1 MSFVPVPALSSAL
14 QGLTSNLRRF
24 DRAAAV
30 VARLGLT
37 SPSEPPEPP
46 GLPPSEETPPPEPG
60 QPTDLTGTMTE
71 ILIAQRGYFAQL
83 RLIEAAQK
91 TDKEAIDLGRTEE

>member
-1 MSFVPVPALSSAL
+1 MSFVPISALSSAL
-14 QGLTSNLRRF
+14 QGMTSNLRRL

-37 SPSEPPEPP
+37 SPPEPPESPGVPP
-46 GLPPSEETPPPEPG
+46 DEPTPPPEPG
-60 QPTDLTGTMTE
+60 QPTDLTGTMTD

-83 RLIEAAQK
+83 RLIEAARK
-91 TDKEAIDLGRTEE
+91 MEKEAIDLGRTEE